1 MKKIISVVLSTC
13 IAVNAFLVFGYTEL
27 EDVNA
32 EAVYTDNNNEK
43 TTVENDRMQ
52 LLVYS
57 DHAALTSCS
66 RKVQGPVVVPAEA
79 GGQPVTEIKIG
90 AFTFC
95 EEMTEVTL
103 PDTITDMEASAFY
116 NCTSLKSIVLPDS
129 MKKIDSG
136 VFFYCTGLE
145 SVTFPK
151 SIEEINVWAFH
162 GCSGLKEVNFPESLK
177 RIGAS
182 AFYGCTSLAKVVI
195 PDAVT
200 IIEEVTFTDCKGLK
214 EVILP
219 ESLTSIGNMAFYGC
233 SELEAINIPDS
244 VTEIGD
250 KAFYG
255 CENLTIYCSEN
266 SFARRYAEENGIKYS
281 EKQSDSGNEKIV
293 NGDVNADDVL
303 NTADFIDIIRMII
316 SQTKSSTFAD
326 LNKDG
331 SVDASDLMLLK
342 KILAK

>member
-1 MKKIISVVLSTC
+1 MKKIITVVMSLCIATNAFSVV
-13 IAVNAFLVFGYTEL
+13 GYT
-27 EDVNA
+27 DSRKVSA
-32 EAVYTDNNNEK
+32 ETVYTDES
-43 TTVENDRMQ
+43 VEEPTAKNDHMN
-52 LLVYS
+52 LLSYS
-57 DHAALTSCS
+57 DHAVLISCCRDVS
-66 RKVQGPVVVPAEA
+66 GAVVVPAA
-79 GGQPVTEIKIG
+79 VGGVPVTEINIG

-95 EEMTEVTL
+95 EGLTGVTL
-103 PDTITDMEASAFY
+103 PDSLTDIAASAFY
-116 NCTSLKSIVLPDS
+116 SCTGLKSVVLPDS
-129 MKKIDSG
+129 MKKIESS
-136 VFFYCTGLE
+136 VFWGCTGLE

-151 SIEEINVWAFH
+151 SLEEIKVWAFY
-162 GCSGLKEVNFPESLK
+162 GCSGLKEVNFPKSLK
-177 RIGAS
+177 KIGPS
-182 AFYGCTSLAKVVI
+182 VFFGCNDLVRVVI

-200 IIEEVTFTDCKGLK
+200 VIEELTFAECKGLK
-214 EVILP
+214 EVMLP
-219 ESLTSIGNMAFYGC
+219 ESVTSIEYMAFYEC
-233 SELEAINIPDS
+233 SKLETINIPDS

-255 CENLTIYCSEN
+255 CEDLTIYCSEN

-326 LNKDG
+326 INKDG
-331 SVDASDLMLLK
+331 NVDASDLMLLK